1 MKRVVLVGL
10 CLWVGCGKEPAS
22 TPGDAPASAEVA
34 PAAPIVPAGPICTAT
49 QRGGDTVAGLG
60 ALWDSGID
68 CPGAPQKGRF
78 SAEIA
83 VDNTDP
89 HPLEIERFE
98 LLQVVPGPLRKL
110 MESGRIA
117 VSGEPIVI
125 PAAGRAVAK
134 VEGLYELSVDETRRG
149 NANLKVLMLARSNGR
164 PVKLPVN
171 IHLRAETGPE
181 RDGAGRPG
189 GGDPRFEREPGDD

>member
-1 MKRVVLVGL
+1 MKLVSLLAL
-10 CLWVGCGKEPAS
+10 CLWVGCGKDPA
-22 TPGDAPASAEVA
+22 PGPADAQLA
-34 PAAPIVPAGPICTAT
+34 PPTPAGPVCTAT

-68 CPGAPQKGRF
+68 CPGSPQKG
-78 SAEIA
+78 SLAVEIA
-83 VDNTDP
+83 VDNPDP

-117 VSGEPIVI
+117 VSGEPVVI
-125 PAAGRAVAK
+125 PAAGRGVAR
-134 VEGLYELSVDETRRG
+134 VQGIYELSVDETRRG
-149 NANLKVLMLARSNGR
+149 NANLKVMMLARSNGR

-171 IHLRAETGPE
+171 IHLRSETGPE

-189 GGDPRFEREPGDD
+189 GGDPRLVREPGDD

>member
-1 MKRVVLVGL
+1 MKRTVMVGL

-22 TPGDAPASAEVA
+22 APGDTQTLAEVA
-34 PAAPIVPAGPICTAT
+34 PVVPAGPVCTAT

-68 CPGAPQKGRF
+68 CPGAPNKGRF
-78 SAEIA
+78 TAEIA
-83 VDNTDP
+83 VDNADP

-110 MESGRIA
+110 MESGRIT
-117 VSGEPIVI
+117 VSGEPIAI
-125 PAAGRAVAK
+125 PAAGKGVAK

-181 RDGAGRPG
+181 KDGAGRPG
-189 GGDPRFEREPGDD
+189 GGDPRLVREPGDD